1 MDLSTTYLGLK
12 LAHPL
17 IVGSSPMVDDL
28 GMVKKLEDAGAAA
41 IVMHSLFEEQIT
53 REQLGTVMDME
64 LHAESFAEALSYFP
78 RPEDYRLG
86 PEGYLEH
93 IAKVKAAVKIP
104 VIGSLNGTT
113 PGGWLSYAKQIE
125 QAGADALELNG
136 YYLATRTWET
146 SEEVEKRMLDTLK
159 TVRAAVKIPLAVK
172 LSPFFSSIAHTAK
185 QLCEAGAD
193 GIVLFN
199 RFYQPDIDVE
209 ELEVKHRLELSTS
222 DELLLRLR
230 WIAVLSGQV
239 KCSLAA
245 TGGVH
250 TAIDALKAVMVGAN
264 AVQVVS
270 CLLKHGPGKL
280 TELRDG
286 LAKWLTEHE
295 YASLDQALGSMSLAK
310 SPNPQA
316 FERANYMRMLTGWKA

>member
-17 IVGSSPMVDDL
+17 IVGASPMVDDL
-28 GMVKKLEDAGAAA
+28 DTVKRLEDAGAAA

-78 RPEDYRLG
+78 QPEEFRLG
-86 PEGYLEH
+86 PEKYLEH
-93 IAKVKAAVKIP
+93 IARVKAAVKVP
-104 VIGSLNGTT
+104 VVGSLNGTT
-113 PGGWLSYAKQIE
+113 PGGWLGYAKQIE
-125 QAGADALELNG
+125 QAGADAIELNV
-136 YYLATRTWET
+136 YYLAMHPWET
-146 SEEVEKRMLDTLK
+146 SAEVEKRTLDTLK
-159 TVRAAVKIPLAVK
+159 TVKGAVKIPVAVK
-172 LSPFFSSIAHTAK
+172 LSPFFSSIAHVAK

-209 ELEVKHRLELSTS
+209 KLEVVPSLHLSDST
-222 DELLLRLR
+222 ELLLRLR
-230 WIAVLSGQV
+230 WIAILSGQV

-245 TGGVH
+245 SGGVH
-250 TAIDALKAVMVGAN
+250 TALDALKALMAGAH
-264 AVQVVS
+264 AVQLVS
-270 CLLKHGPGKL
+270 CLLAHGPARLAVLK
-280 TELRDG
+280 DG
-286 LAKWLTEHE
+286 LAAWLGEHD
-295 YASLDQALGSMSLAK
+295 YASLGQAIGSMSLAK

-316 FERANYMRMLTGWKA
+316 FERANFMRILAGWKP